1 MKKIFPVVLILAFNF
16 SYAQSYTE
24 KYNDLYN
31 RYEYFNNQGKL
42 IGYKY
47 YDNLYKVWKYQE
59 LSESNQDSY
68 ISPVNTSLINKVLA
82 SKQNRLD
89 ENIKKVQSSID
100 EIINGISE
108 IEASQTTLDAILF
121 KFRKTVKSIEYKNYD
136 YSDNNLTRQV
146 INYLYEEANTITKI
160 EISKVLAETQS
171 KTQKQSS
178 KKITSVNYTGY
189 KKASYYSPITSEPT
203 MDSAKVIGRVEYGN
217 IYIIEKYDDKYY
229 KIKYNNIIGYIFV
242 GWITE

>member
-1 MKKIFPVVLILAFNF
+1 MKKIFLILLIFAFNF

-31 RYEYFNNQGKL
+31 RYEYFDNQGKM

-59 LSESNQDSY
+59 LSKSTQDSY
-68 ISPVNTSLINKVLA
+68 ISPINTSLVNKALA
-82 SKQNRLD
+82 SKQIRLD
-89 ENIKKVQSSID
+89 ENVKKTQSSID
-100 EIINGISE
+100 DIISSISQMEI
-108 IEASQTTLDAILF
+108 SQSAKDAILF

-146 INYLYEEANTITKI
+146 INYLYSEANAIIKAET
-160 EISKVLAETQS
+160 SKVVTET
-171 KTQKQSS
+171 KNKSS
-178 KKITSVNYTGY
+178 KKNTSVNYTGY

-203 MDSAKVIGRVEYGN
+203 MDETKVVGRVEYGN
-217 IYIIEKYDDKYY
+217 IYILEKYDDKYY

-242 GWITE
+242 GWISE

>member
-1 MKKIFPVVLILAFNF
+1 MKRIFRVFLILVFNF
-16 SYAQSYTE
+16 CYAQSYTE

-31 RYEYFNNQGKL
+31 RYEYFNDQGKMV
-42 IGYKY
+42 GYKY
-47 YDNLYKVWKYQE
+47 YDNIYKVWKYQE
-59 LSESNQDSY
+59 LSDSQQSSY
-68 ISPVNTSLINKVLA
+68 LSPINTSLINRVLA

-89 ENIKKVQSSID
+89 ENVKKVQSSID
-100 EIINGISE
+100 EIINSISQM
-108 IEASQTTLDAILF
+108 EASQSAKDVILF

-146 INYLYEEANTITKI
+146 INHLYSEANAIIKTET
-160 EISKVLAETQS
+160 SKVIIET
-171 KTQKQSS
+171 KNKSS
-178 KKITSVNYTGY
+178 KKNTSVNYTGY

-203 MDSAKVIGRVEYGN
+203 MDETKIVGRVEYDN
-217 IYIIEKYDDKYY
+217 IYILEKYNDKYY